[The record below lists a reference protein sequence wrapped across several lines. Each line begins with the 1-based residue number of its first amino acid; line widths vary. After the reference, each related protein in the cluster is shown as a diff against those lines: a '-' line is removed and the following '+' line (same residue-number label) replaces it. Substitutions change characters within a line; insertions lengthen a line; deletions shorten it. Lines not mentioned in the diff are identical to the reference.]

1 MLPAHRSPA
10 PFHLAPTDTDHTAAE
25 ARDERAPAALQSC
38 DPTPLPRFQP
48 LPRPHALKT
57 VRMPDLSPLDRV
69 PRFERL
75 ASTRSDSS
83 SGYES
88 TDDRDS
94 PSQPRR
100 DARPEPSRSGPSRI
114 RTNPRYRP
122 PASPPAASVA
132 PPSPSRR
139 ALAAQTFDRSM
150 TALQQ
155 HVDARPESLCA
166 PGGSAAPVILEL
178 HEWSFDDPSGWLS
191 MERCSHRLQ
200 VSLALLTAEGRHPAR
215 SVRLQDGDA
224 SSRALPLELPP
235 RELLERS
242 RVARDRLSMVIR
254 IHQDRVHN
262 AEAFADSLKAFA
274 HTTIAV
280 DATAQGRLPHGCATA
295 HVHRLDLTRLTDGGT
310 DLRRDIA
317 AFGQDLRQMPH
328 LRRVRAPESWSG
340 DKEFRAA
347 CQRARADIDWVSSD
361 NLVVGKTRPNPLS
374 RMARWLGGRRS

>member
-10 PFHLAPTDTDHTAAE
+10 PFHLAPTDTDHPAAE
-25 ARDERAPAALQSC
+25 ARDERASAALQAP
-38 DPTPLPRFQP
+38 DPRPLPRFQP
-48 LPRPHALKT
+48 LSRPRTLKP

-83 SGYES
+83 GYES
-88 TDDRDS
+88 TEDPDS

-100 DARPEPSRSGPSRI
+100 DERPEPTRSGPCRI

-122 PASPPAASVA
+122 LVSPPTASVV
-132 PPSPSRR
+132 PPPPSRR
-139 ALAAQTFDRSM
+139 ALLAQTFDRSM

-166 PGGSAAPVILEL
+166 PGGSAAPVIVEL
-178 HEWSFDDPSGWLS
+178 HNWSFDDPSGWLP

-242 RVARDRLSMVIR
+242 RVARDRLSMVIH

-262 AEAFADSLKAFA
+262 AESFADSLKAFA

-280 DATAQGRLPHGCATA
+280 DGTVQGRLPHGCATA
-295 HVHRLDLTRLTDGGT
+295 HVHRLDLTRLTDGGI

-328 LRRVRAPESWSG
+328 LRRVRAPEGWSG

-347 CQRARADIDWVSSD
+347 CQRAQADIDWVSSD

-374 RMARWLGGRRS
+374 RLARWLGGSRT